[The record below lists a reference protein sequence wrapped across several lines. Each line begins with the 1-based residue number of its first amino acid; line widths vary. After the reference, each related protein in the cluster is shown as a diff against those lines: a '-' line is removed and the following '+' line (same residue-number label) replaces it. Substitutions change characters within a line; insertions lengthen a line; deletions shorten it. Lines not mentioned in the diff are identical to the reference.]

1 MTSTRPSQP
10 NAVADVREA
19 LRPLDT
25 SSRRETPPSTTPV
38 SPAEAEASGS
48 GATSQ
53 DIDNAVTSEEQ
64 QSSENLEVVFRFPLF
79 LLCCRFPVIVCS
91 NGPLLAPP
99 FCACVFS
106 FRCRVSLNFSKRV
119 GFPFLEARVE

>member
-1 MTSTRPSQP
+1 MTSTRPSQL

-38 SPAEAEASGS
+38 LPAEAEASGS

-53 DIDNAVTSEEQ
+53 DINNAVTSEEQ
-64 QSSENLEVVFRFPLF
+64 QPSEN
-79 LLCCRFPVIVCS
+79 PV
-91 NGPLLAPP
+91 AD
-99 FCACVFS
+99 FCYATGWREETVT
-106 FRCRVSLNFSKRV
+106 
-119 GFPFLEARVE
+119 

>member
-53 DIDNAVTSEEQ
+53 DINNAVTSEEQ
-64 QSSENLEVVFRFPLF
+64 QSSNNLEVVFRFPLF
-79 LLCCRFPVIVCS
+79 LLCCRFPVIVCFEW
-91 NGPLLAPP
+91 PVLVPP
-99 FCACVFS
+99 FVCVCFLS
-106 FRCRVSLNFSKRV
+106 VVGFPRIFSKRV
-119 GFPFLEARVE
+119 GFPFLETRVW